1 MDHGVVDL
9 AAPITEAYD
18 VYAEIASFLRKLKVT
33 PRERRQHSHVFE
45 INADSLA
52 HTRTPPE
59 SDLGRGLG
67 SPRCEQYGAIGLR
80 APPRKHMGAP
90 RVPVRSLK
98 QV

>member
-1 MDHGVVDL
+1 MKAPRMDHGVVDL

-67 SPRCEQYGAIGLR
+67 SPRCEQYGGYWVEGSA
-80 APPRKHMGAP
+80 
-90 RVPVRSLK
+90 
-98 QV
+98 